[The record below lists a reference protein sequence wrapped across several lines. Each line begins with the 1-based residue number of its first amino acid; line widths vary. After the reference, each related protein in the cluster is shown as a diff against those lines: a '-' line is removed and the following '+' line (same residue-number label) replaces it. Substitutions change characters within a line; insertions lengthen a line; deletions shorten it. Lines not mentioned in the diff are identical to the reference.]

1 MPPGGIFMAV
11 AEDGGRGEMTSRER
25 VLATVRGLPVDRVPV
40 MTWLNPHAGLRLMTE
55 FQPTSSRLAQRVG
68 SWLWRSYQKKRGPF
82 SEDVRAFLP
91 LFYSG
96 YVNKEYALDLGSD
109 LVSVG
114 LGMTKIGD
122 KIWRENGRVRVRDG
136 FGSLRGMGSIYLD
149 VIEPAV
155 KSIRD
160 LVELPFPDASSDKP
174 YAAIRKFRARHPGAC
189 LYGESFGVQDL
200 PSTQIWEMSQF
211 MLALYDHPEE
221 IKQFQARF
229 NDYNIDISRRMV
241 EAGADVILIY
251 DDYGTTGSPL
261 TSMKMWKEF
270 TYPHLEK
277 HIEAIHDAGG
287 LAMLHSCG
295 YQMPFLEHYVEAEL
309 DILQTF
315 QPKAGNDFAAAY
327 DRVGDRLA
335 FCTGVDVQQGESM
348 TADELRDD
356 ILRAYRI
363 GGRNGRHILGY
374 SHMLQ
379 YTMPTANVETI
390 LDTVREIQ
398 QGRYDG

>member
-160 LVELPFPDASSDKP
+160 LVELPFPDASGDKP

-251 DDYGTTGSPL
+251 DDYGTTGTPL

-379 YTMPTANVETI
+379 YSMPTANVETI
-390 LDTVREIQ
+390 LDTVRGIQ

>member
-1 MPPGGIFMAV
+1 MAV
-11 AEDGGRGEMTSRER
+11 ARDGDGGEMTSRER
-25 VLATVRGLPVDRVPV
+25 VRATVRGLPVDRVPV

-55 FQPTSSRLAQRVG
+55 LQPTSSRLAQRVG
-68 SWLWRSYQKKRGPF
+68 SWLWRSYQKKRSLL

-96 YVNKEYALDLGSD
+96 YVNREYALDLGSD

-122 KIWRENGRVRVRDG
+122 KIWRENGRLRVRDA
-136 FGSLRGMGSIYLD
+136 FGSIRGMGSIYLD

-155 KSIRD
+155 RDIRD
-160 LVELPFPDASSDKP
+160 LVELPFPDASGGKP
-174 YAAIRKFRARHPGAC
+174 YDAIRKFRARHPGAC

-211 MLALYDHPEE
+211 MLALYDYPEE
-221 IKQFQARF
+221 VKQFQARF

-251 DDYGTTGSPL
+251 DDYGTTGAPL
-261 TSMKMWKEF
+261 TSVKMWKEF
-270 TYPHLEK
+270 TYPHLKK

-287 LAMLHSCG
+287 MVMLHSCG

-315 QPKAGNDFAAAY
+315 QPKAGNDFASAY
-327 DRVGDRLA
+327 EQLGDRLT

-348 TADELRDD
+348 TADELRED
-356 ILRAYRI
+356 IVRAYRL

-379 YTMPTANVETI
+379 YTMPIANLTAI
-390 LDTVREIQ
+390 LDTVRDIQ
-398 QGRYDG
+398 HGRYDG

>member
-1 MPPGGIFMAV
+1 MAV
-11 AEDGGRGEMTSRER
+11 AAGLDGNQMTSRER
-25 VLATVRGLPVDRVPV
+25 VLAAVRGLPIDRVPV

-68 SWLWRSYQKKRGPF
+68 SWLWRSYRKKKRSLL

-114 LGMTKIGD
+114 LGITKIGD
-122 KIWRENGRVRVRDG
+122 KIWRQNGRLRVRDA
-136 FGSLRGMGSIYLD
+136 FGSIRGMGSIYLD

-160 LVELPFPDASSDKP
+160 LVELRFPDASGDKT
-174 YAAIRKFRARHPGAC
+174 YDAIRKFRAEHPDAC

-211 MLALYDHPEE
+211 MLALYDHP
-221 IKQFQARF
+221 
-229 NDYNIDISRRMV
+229 
-241 EAGADVILIY
+241 
-251 DDYGTTGSPL
+251 
-261 TSMKMWKEF
+261 
-270 TYPHLEK
+270 
-277 HIEAIHDAGG
+277 
-287 LAMLHSCG
+287 
-295 YQMPFLEHYVEAEL
+295 
-309 DILQTF
+309 
-315 QPKAGNDFAAAY
+315 
-327 DRVGDRLA
+327 
-335 FCTGVDVQQGESM
+335 
-348 TADELRDD
+348 DELRDD

-379 YTMPTANVETI
+379 YSMPAANLEVI
-390 LDTVREIQ
+390 LRTVRDVQ
-398 QGRYDG
+398 QGRYDD